1 MFILLS
7 LIIVVFAKRAWL
19 RNTAW
24 CIWGLGLLYSIAKG
38 TFFLYIPGTAM
49 ILGVLYVI
57 RWIIRKARS

>member
-1 MFILLS
+1 MLPLLS
-7 LIIVVFAKRAWL
+7 LVAIVFTKRDWL

-24 CIWGLGLLYSIAKG
+24 YIWGLGLFYSIAKG
-38 TFFLYIPGTAM
+38 TFFLYIPGTAI